1 MDGGQAQGRAGTKER
16 IIEHQIVIIIA
27 VLRSDFGVSGG
38 EEGLMAIHMCTI
50 YGQYITKNVSYVTYL
65 PYMGPYLSI

>member
-38 EEGLMAIHMCTI
+38 EEGLMAIHMWTI
-50 YGQYITKNVSYVTYL
+50 YGQYISKNGSYETYL
-65 PYMGPYLSI
+65 PYMCPYLSI